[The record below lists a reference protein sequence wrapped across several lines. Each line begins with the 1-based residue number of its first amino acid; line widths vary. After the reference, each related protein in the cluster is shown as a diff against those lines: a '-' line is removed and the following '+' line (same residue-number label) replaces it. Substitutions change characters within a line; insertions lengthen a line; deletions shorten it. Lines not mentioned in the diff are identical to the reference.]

1 MCCDESYKFIIV
13 LLVLSVKNKI
23 FYTIKKV
30 INIKMIKEEL
40 ENKVKIV
47 FLNEKTKISLE
58 PQQKYYPIIDLCI
71 KGVLY
76 FSYICLK
83 LFISFYLFIVGMFF
97 RKYIPY
103 SNRNM
108 NARERYYK
116 NKSIS
121 GYKTDF

>member
-1 MCCDESYKFIIV
+1 
-13 LLVLSVKNKI
+13 
-23 FYTIKKV
+23 
-30 INIKMIKEEL
+30 MIKEEL
-40 ENKVKIV
+40 ENKIKIV

-58 PQQKYYPIIDLCI
+58 PQQKYYPIIDCCI

-76 FSYICLK
+76 LFYICLK
-83 LFISFYLFIVGMFF
+83 LFVSFWLLIIWIFF

-116 NKSIS
+116 NKSITS
-121 GYKTDF
+121 FKTDF